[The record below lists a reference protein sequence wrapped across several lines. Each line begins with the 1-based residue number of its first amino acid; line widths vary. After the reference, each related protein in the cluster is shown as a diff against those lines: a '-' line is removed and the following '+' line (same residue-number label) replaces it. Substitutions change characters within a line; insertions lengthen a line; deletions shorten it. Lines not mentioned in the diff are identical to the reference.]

1 MSHSVPDPS
10 APPAARRGPTP
21 ALWVAVVVVAALLVG
36 GATWYF
42 TSRSSASVEATAERA
57 DASTVTLEA
66 FGSPGAD
73 PFVAA
78 EPITATAP
86 QWVAIPPAPAG
97 DPGDPRLVGG
107 DTPRLYGTSPTG
119 STALYGGSNEQSVC
133 DPEQLVAFLAENPAE
148 ATAWASVFGR
158 SIDEIAGF
166 VRSLTP
172 VVLLRDTAVTNHGFA
187 GGAAVARP
195 AVLQAGTAVL
205 VDEFGVPAVRCAC
218 GNPLLP
224 AQVTDL
230 PSAAFVGERW
240 AGFDPAA
247 ILSVRAAAAPQTT
260 FTLVDVVTG
269 QPLAL
274 RAGTETQTL
283 AAVGEAGVALS
294 DDGVTWHPVAESP
307 AGRQIAAGNG
317 VLVVPGATTV
327 ASTDGGLTWAAVA
340 GAPADATFAAYDG
353 RQWRLLTEPD
363 PYGIVVNGQTPTLR
377 VVLHSSPD
385 LTTWTSQ
392 EVTVPLEALPPA
404 EYAAT
409 TYVDVVSLGA
419 GDARTAIGVLVADHE
434 GTHRQ
439 YLLSST
445 DLASWQSTTLDAAVL
460 PAVAWDGQSWAM
472 AAFRYDG
479 ALRDGTS
486 HGLTGRPSADLSS
499 VTLAPTT
506 DDVGLGSL
514 DHSPAAGW
522 IAAGWRG
529 ADWQDPALYTS
540 ADLTT
545 WTRVSE
551 LPGHGFDVAVV
562 SAGSAGPPELTG
574 LPTLAAPVLV
584 TGSGCP
590 VLADRQPIVTA
601 GQLTCA
607 AVARVLFDSSGPQTG
622 GHKVAPRWHHWGC
635 SWDVIPEV
643 EAGRSPALSCSRADG
658 SLQVDYW
665 PADKAPTGTA
675 TPTATP
681 GGDCVHTNR
690 YGTFD
695 YTLFS
700 GSMPCAERIA
710 VLDAYF
716 DRRDQGDYGPAAG
729 WVCLSPSGE
738 DLAYSCNGNGVV
750 IRAVPAGAGA
760 SAGGAPGGSAGGS
773 AGGTDAGIT
782 VSQPMA
788 TPACDGTPI
797 VIYAS
802 AVTPGRYEADVQAAL
817 DAHPGS
823 SWVRTDRSCTSFA
836 QATADGGPIY
846 AVFKPFASVAAACAE
861 VAAVGDAAGRRFLD
875 TGSPST
881 SVYSCS

>member
-1 MSHSVPDPS
+1 MSHSFADPS
-10 APPAARRGPTP
+10 APTPPPRRGPTP
-21 ALWVAVVVVAALLVG
+21 VVWAAMIVVTALVVG
-36 GATWYF
+36 GATWFF
-42 TSRSSASVEATAERA
+42 TSRSSSAVEATAERA
-57 DASTVTLEA
+57 DAGAVTLEA
-66 FGSPGAD
+66 FGSTGAD
-73 PFVAA
+73 PFVPA

-86 QWVAIPPAPAG
+86 QWAASPPAPAG
-97 DPGDPRLVGG
+97 ADPLLVDG
-107 DTPRLYGTSPTG
+107 DTPLLYGGSPTG
-119 STALYGGSNEQSVC
+119 STALYGGSNEQRMC
-133 DPEQLVAFLAENPAE
+133 DPEQLVAFLAANPAK

-158 SIDEIAGF
+158 STDEIAGF

-224 AQVTDL
+224 PPVTEL

-247 ILSVRAAAAPQTT
+247 ILSVRAADAPLTT

-274 RAGTETQTL
+274 RAGAVAQTL

-294 DDGVTWHPVAESP
+294 ADGVTWHPVAGSP
-307 AGRQIAAGNG
+307 TGRQIAAGDG
-317 VLVVPGATTV
+317 VLVVPGTTTM
-327 ASTDGGLTWAAVA
+327 ASADGGLTWSAVA

-353 RQWRLLTEPD
+353 QQWRLLTEPD
-363 PYGIVVNGQTPTLR
+363 PYGIVVNGQAPTLR

-385 LTTWTSQ
+385 LTSWTSQ
-392 EVTVPLEALPPA
+392 EVSVPLEALPPA
-404 EYAAT
+404 ECAAT

-419 GDARTAIGVLVADHE
+419 GDARTAVGVLVADHE

-445 DLASWQSTTLDAAVL
+445 DLATWQPITLDAAVL
-460 PAVAWDGQSWAM
+460 PTVAWDGQSWAM

-479 ALRDGTS
+479 ALRDGIS
-486 HGLTGRPSADLSS
+486 HGLTGRPPADLSS

-514 DHSPAAGW
+514 ENSPAAGW

-529 ADWQDPALYTS
+529 ADWQDPGLYTS

-590 VLADRQPIVTA
+590 VLADLQPIVTA

-607 AVARVLFDSSGPQTG
+607 ALARVLFDSSGPQTG
-622 GHKVAPRWHHWGC
+622 GQKVAPRWHHWGC

-643 EAGRSPALSCSRADG
+643 EAGRSPALSCSGADG

-700 GSMPCAERIA
+700 GSMACAERIA

-750 IRAVPAGAGA
+750 IRAVPAGAG
-760 SAGGAPGGSAGGS
+760 GAAGGSAGGAS
-773 AGGTDAGIT
+773 GTDAGIT
-782 VSQPMA
+782 VSQPMT

-802 AVTPGRYEADVQAAL
+802 AVTPGRYQADVQAAL

-823 SWVRTDRSCTSFA
+823 SWVRTDRSCSSFA

-846 AVFKPFASVAAACAE
+846 AVFKPFASVADACAE
-861 VAAVGDAAGRRFLD
+861 IAAVGDSAGRRFLD
-875 TGSPST
+875 NGSPGT

>member
-1 MSHSVPDPS
+1 
-10 APPAARRGPTP
+10 
-21 ALWVAVVVVAALLVG
+21 VAVIVVVALLVG
-36 GATWYF
+36 GATWYL
-42 TSRSSASVEATAERA
+42 TSRSSSTVEATAERA
-57 DASTVTLEA
+57 DAGAVTLES
-66 FGSPGAD
+66 FGAPGAD

-78 EPITATAP
+78 EPITAAAP
-86 QWVAIPPAPAG
+86 QWAALPPAPTG
-97 DPGDPRLVGG
+97 PDPADPLLVGG
-107 DTPRLYGTSPTG
+107 DTPLLYGGSPAG
-119 STALYGGSNEQSVC
+119 RTALFGGSNEQSVC
-133 DPEQLVAFLAENPAE
+133 DPGQLVAFLDADPAK
-148 ATAWASVFGR
+148 ATAWASVFGL
-158 SIDEIAGF
+158 STDEIAGF
-166 VRSLTP
+166 VRTLTP

-205 VDEFGVPAVRCAC
+205 VDGFGVPAVRCAC

-224 AQVTDL
+224 PQVTDL
-230 PSAAFVGERW
+230 PSAGFVGERW
-240 AGFDPAA
+240 AGFDPAT
-247 ILSVRAAAAPQTT
+247 ILSVRAAGAPLTT

-274 RAGTETQTL
+274 RAGAVAQTL

-294 DDGVTWHPVAESP
+294 ADGVTWHPVAGSP
-307 AGRQIAAGNG
+307 TGRQIAAGDG
-317 VLVVPGATTV
+317 VLVVPGATTM
-327 ASTDGGLTWAAVA
+327 ASTDSGLTWSAVA
-340 GAPADATFAAYDG
+340 GAPADATFAAFDG
-353 RQWRLLTEPD
+353 QQWRLLTEPD
-363 PYGIVVNGQTPTLR
+363 PFGIVVTGQTPTLR

-385 LTTWTSQ
+385 LTAWTPQ
-392 EVTVPLEALPPA
+392 EVTVPLDALPPA
-404 EYAAT
+404 EFAVT

-439 YLLSST
+439 YLLSSA
-445 DLASWQSTTLDAAVL
+445 DLTTWQPTTLDAAVL
-460 PAVAWDGQSWAM
+460 PTVAWDGRSWGM
-472 AAFRYDG
+472 TAFRYDG
-479 ALRDGTS
+479 ALRDGNS

-499 VTLAPTT
+499 VNLAPTT

-522 IAAGWRG
+522 VAAGWRG

-540 ADLTT
+540 TDLTT

-551 LPGHGFDVAVV
+551 LPGHGFDVAVM

-574 LPTLAAPVLV
+574 LPALAAPVLV

-590 VLADRQPIVTA
+590 VLADLQPIVTA

-607 AVARVLFDSSGPQTG
+607 AVARVFFDSSGPQTG
-622 GHKVAPRWHHWGC
+622 GQKVAPRWHHWGC

-643 EAGRSPALSCSRADG
+643 EAGRSPALGCARADG

-665 PADKAPTGTA
+665 PADKAPA
-675 TPTATP
+675 AAPAPTAPP

-700 GSMPCAERIA
+700 GSMACAERIA

-716 DRRDQGDYGPAAG
+716 DRREQGDYGPAAG
-729 WVCLSPSGE
+729 WVCLPPSGE
-738 DLAYSCNGNGVV
+738 DVAYSCNGNGVV
-750 IRAVPAGAGA
+750 IRAVPAGAGG
-760 SAGGAPGGSAGGS
+760 STGGSAGGS
-773 AGGTDAGIT
+773 AGGATDTGIT
-782 VSQPMA
+782 VSRPMA
-788 TPACDGTPI
+788 APACDGTPI

-802 AVTPGRYEADVQAAL
+802 AVTPGRYQADVQAAL

-823 SWVRTDRSCTSFA
+823 SWVRTDRSCSSFA

-846 AVFKPFASVAAACAE
+846 AVFKPFGSVTAACAE
-861 VAAVGDAAGRRFLD
+861 LAAVGDSAGRRFLD
-875 TGSPST
+875 DGSPGT